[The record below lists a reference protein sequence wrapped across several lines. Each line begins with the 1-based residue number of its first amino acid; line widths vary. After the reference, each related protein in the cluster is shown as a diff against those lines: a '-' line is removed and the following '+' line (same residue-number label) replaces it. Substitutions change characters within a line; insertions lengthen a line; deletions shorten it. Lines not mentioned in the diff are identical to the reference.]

1 MRRRSTASASIL
13 AQVHEVQQD
22 ELFDDV
28 ENNLDS
34 KRSETAVE
42 SSGSITIEP
51 SSGVAEAISNKD
63 KGDESFVSDY
73 GKCRNAFYNVL
84 KYLCALLLVAYLFA
98 AFIIDFHRAIAL
110 FVCTVLVLVWH
121 IWVYFAKRNEASID
135 AVEEKIASLL
145 AKTDSDRKH
154 AIWTSLFL
162 ISIMS
167 TIMAVEIRQVQSL
180 VSLLGLLVFLGLTWM
195 TSWKPG
201 HVQLRPVLFS
211 VFVQFIFGYIVIR
224 TSWGLAAMQFLGS
237 IFVTVLGYTN
247 AGSSFV
253 FGFLTDASL
262 WGTPF
267 QLVNGD
273 SYTLGPPFFFSVLP
287 TIIFVSALMSV
298 GYYVGLL
305 PWCVKRIGWLL
316 GLILGTSASESLSA
330 AGNIFVGQ
338 TEAPLLVRPF
348 VKEMTASELHA
359 VMTGGFATIAG
370 SVFGIYVSFGID
382 PVAILAAS
390 IMSAPAALAVSK
402 LAYPETEESPTA
414 TGTKGSYKM
423 SLADDE
429 NVNLVH
435 AATNG
440 ATLGLQLMMNIA
452 ANLIAFLAIV
462 AMLDAF
468 LGYLG
473 GMVNIELSFTI
484 ICSYL
489 FWPVAW
495 LMGIDTA
502 DCSEIA
508 SILGYKIFANEFVAY
523 QQLASKIDEI
533 SARSYYIASFALC
546 GFSNIGA
553 IGVQLGGL
561 IPLAP
566 NQSKKLAK
574 LAISAMI
581 AGNTACLMTACIAG
595 IFYQVES

>member
-1 MRRRSTASASIL
+1 MRRRSTASASML
-13 AQVHEVQQD
+13 VQVQEVQD
-22 ELFDDV
+22 DLFDDI
-28 ENNLDS
+28 ENNPAAE
-34 KRSETAVE
+34 RCETTAE
-42 SSGSITIEP
+42 SSSEIIIDVP
-51 SSGVAEAISNKD
+51 SCDAEAISFKENHDDIVQCDDGKYRNTIF
-63 KGDESFVSDY
+63 KGF
-73 GKCRNAFYNVL
+73 
-84 KYLCALLLVAYLFA
+84 KYLCAILLAAYLLA

-110 FVCTVLVLVWH
+110 FVCTLLVLVWH
-121 IWVYFAKRNEASID
+121 IWVYFAKRNQEKID
-135 AVEEKIASLL
+135 GVEEKIILFL
-145 AKTDSDRKH
+145 EKTDTDRKH
-154 AIWTSLFL
+154 AIFISLFL
-162 ISIMS
+162 VVTMS
-167 TIMAVEIRQVQSL
+167 AIMAVTVRQVQSL
-180 VSLLGLLVFLGLTWM
+180 VSLFGLLVFLGLTWM

-201 HVQLRPVLFS
+201 NVKLRPVLFS
-211 VFVQFIFGYIVIR
+211 LFVQFIFGYIVIR

-237 IFVTVLGYTN
+237 IFVTLLSYTN
-247 AGSSFV
+247 AGSSFI
-253 FGFLTDASL
+253 FGFLNDGSL

-273 SYTLGPPFFFSVLP
+273 TYTLGPPFFFSVLP
-287 TIIFVSALMSV
+287 SVIFFSTLMSV
-298 GYYVGLL
+298 GYYLGVLQ
-305 PWCVKRIGWLL
+305 WCVKRIGCFL

-348 VKEMTASELHA
+348 LNDMTSSELHA

-370 SVFGIYVSFGID
+370 SVFGIYVGFGID

-402 LAYPETEESPTA
+402 LSYPETEESLTA
-414 TGTKGSYKM
+414 AGTKGSYKM
-423 SLADDE
+423 PLSDDE

-440 ATLGLQLMMNIA
+440 ATMGLKLMMNIA
-452 ANLIAFLAIV
+452 ANLVAFLAIV
-462 AMLDAF
+462 AMLDAL

-473 GMVNIELSFTI
+473 EMVNIELSFTI
-484 ICSYL
+484 ICSYV

-495 LMGIDTA
+495 LMGVDAA
-502 DCSEIA
+502 DCGEIA

-523 QQLASKIDEI
+523 QQLSSKIDQI
-533 SARSYYIASFALC
+533 SDRSYYIASFALC
-546 GFSNIGA
+546 GFSNVGA

-561 IPLAP
+561 IPIAP

-595 IFYQVES
+595 IFYEVQ